1 MSMPVAHWCILA
13 ACLLPVLTIG
23 LAKAGSV
30 LAKGRNGEMF
40 DNNHPREWAA
50 RLTGWQQRAH
60 AAQMNGFEALP
71 LFIAAVVLAQ
81 QSHAEQGRI
90 DALALVF
97 VAIRIIYVIVYL
109 MNLGTL
115 RSLVWGAGFAVSV
128 AILAMA

>member
-1 MSMPVAHWCILA
+1 MPVAHWCILA

>member
-1 MSMPVAHWCILA
+1 MPIAHWCILA
-13 ACLLPVLTIG
+13 ACLLPILTIG
-23 LAKAGSV
+23 LAKAGPV
-30 LAKGRNGEMF
+30 LAKGGNGEVY
-40 DNNHPREWAA
+40 DNRHPREWAA
-50 RLTGWQQRAH
+50 RLSGWQQRAH

-81 QSHAEQGRI
+81 QAHAEQGRI
-90 DALALVF
+90 DTLALLF
-97 VAIRIIYVIVYL
+97 VAIRIIYVVVYL

>member
-1 MSMPVAHWCILA
+1 
-13 ACLLPVLTIG
+13 
-23 LAKAGSV
+23 
-30 LAKGRNGEMF
+30 
-40 DNNHPREWAA
+40 
-50 RLTGWQQRAH
+50 AH

-81 QSHAEQGRI
+81 QAHAEQGRI
-90 DALALVF
+90 DTLALLF
-97 VAIRIIYVIVYL
+97 VAIRIVYVVVYL

>member
-1 MSMPVAHWCILA
+1 MPIAHWCILA

>member
-1 MSMPVAHWCILA
+1 MPVAHWCILA

-97 VAIRIIYVIVYL
+97 VAIRIVYVIVYL